1 MAGSMSCSRSEMFTE
16 GGLHH
21 AVRVVEAE
29 SFTEDSPEPHHLYT
43 FRRKGPSAMK
53 ENIMIPIKIERVK
66 LWTRRML
73 EVTSWLIC
81 FGLLAASVVV
91 ATCAVLAWLVSGYEI
106 IFALGF
112 GGSLLLG
119 LTGVWHLLHQ
129 IGRAANQLRHETSV
143 IE

>member
-1 MAGSMSCSRSEMFTE
+1 
-16 GGLHH
+16 
-21 AVRVVEAE
+21 
-29 SFTEDSPEPHHLYT
+29 
-43 FRRKGPSAMK
+43 MK